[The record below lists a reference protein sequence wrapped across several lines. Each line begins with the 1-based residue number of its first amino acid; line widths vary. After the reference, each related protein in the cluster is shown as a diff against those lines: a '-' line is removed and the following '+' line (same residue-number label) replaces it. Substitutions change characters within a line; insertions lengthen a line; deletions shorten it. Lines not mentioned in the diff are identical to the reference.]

1 MDNQNKE
8 WPEDIQKAVWAK
20 APYIDIRHPKQGK
33 FDPCRACIKEEE
45 YGNQDSDYG
54 WQIDHIF
61 PEKKLQ
67 DAGVPQELID
77 HIDNLRP
84 MHHKNN
90 NKKSYDFP
98 IYTGIVSAAGT
109 TNYDVIWRKYS
120 IKRNQISI
128 LQKLFRD
135 YLDIPQPSIL
145 GQWQTMIGFDAASTV
160 QQSPN
165 DFFDEIVTQSI
176 HDLDE
181 EV

>member
-1 MDNQNKE
+1 MKD
-8 WPEDIQKAVWAK
+8 QKNNWTARAKQLVWDK
-20 APYIDIRHPKQGK
+20 APYIDIRHPEHGK
-33 FDPCRACIKEEE
+33 YDPCRACIKEKE

-98 IYTGIVSAAGT
+98 VYTGIVSAAGT
-109 TNYDVIWRKYS
+109 TNYDVIWREYS
-120 IKRNQISI
+120 IKRNHICR
-128 LQKLFRD
+128 LQKLYRE